1 MLPDPQVH
9 EKNSWLHEIKP
20 LGFFTGVVKFEV
32 TCLVIALG
40 PIVLDYPLIAA
51 FPK

>member
-9 EKNSWLHEIKP
+9 EKKSWLHEIKP
-20 LGFFTGVVKFEV
+20 LGFFTGVDKFEV
-32 TCLVIALG
+32 TCLVIVLG
-40 PIVLDYPLIAA
+40 SIVFAYPLIAA